1 VVVNDSLVLVTFLNR
16 MHDAG
21 ISLEEAAERAG
32 QVRFRAIM
40 LTSLTTFAGLT
51 PIMLDATTQ
60 AQFVIPMA
68 ISLSF
73 GVVVASVFTL
83 LLVPAVVL
91 IAEDL
96 RQAFRRI
103 ARRVGGAAS
112 QVATRI

>member
-1 VVVNDSLVLVTFLNR
+1 
-16 MHDAG
+16 
-21 ISLEEAAERAG
+21 
-32 QVRFRAIM
+32 M

-51 PIMLDATTQ
+51 PIMLDGTTQ

-96 RQAFRRI
+96 KRASRR
-103 ARRVGGAAS
+103 AVQRVGAAAAQLS
-112 QVATRI
+112 ARG